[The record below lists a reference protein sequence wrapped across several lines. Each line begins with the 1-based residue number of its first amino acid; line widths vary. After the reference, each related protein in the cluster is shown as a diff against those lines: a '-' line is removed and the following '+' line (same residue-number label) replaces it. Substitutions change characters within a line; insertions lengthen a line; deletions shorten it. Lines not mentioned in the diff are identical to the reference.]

1 MSAFAA
7 EPYEPVVVRH
17 DETEYLPEIDH
28 RLLADAS
35 ATNGALSSHRV
46 QLARGAGGA
55 VPHRHDHSSELFFIV
70 DGALEVLVRSDI
82 LTARSGDLLV
92 VPPGCDHAFRAHPD
106 HAADALIVIT
116 PGIERF
122 GYLRQVAR
130 IRRGEA
136 DRDSLLT
143 EQDRY
148 DTHFVTSDVW

>member
-7 EPYEPVVVRH
+7 EPYEPVIVRH
-17 DETEYLPEIDH
+17 DEAEYLPEIDH

-35 ATNGALSSHRV
+35 ASNGALSAHRV
-46 QLARGAGGA
+46 QLARGADGA
-55 VPHRHDHSSELFFIV
+55 IPHRHNRSSELFFIV
-70 DGALEVLVRSDI
+70 DGALDVLVSSDI
-82 LTARSGDLLV
+82 RTARPGDLLI

-106 HAADALIVIT
+106 HTADALVVIT
-116 PGIERF
+116 PGVERF

-136 DRDSLLT
+136 ARDSLLG

-148 DTHFVTSDVW
+148 DTHFVASDVW